1 MRLIFYAILG
11 FIIYYLVRGVTRG
24 SAPPQRR
31 SPDSHGTSET
41 GKELKKDP
49 VCGTY
54 IPEDTPYHLSHK
66 GQPYFFCSETC
77 LKTFKQRIAQKK
89 EK

>member
-11 FIIYYLVRGVTRG
+11 FIIYYLVRGISRDN
-24 SAPPQRR
+24 SSPQRKN
-31 SPDSHGTSET
+31 PDNRREFDS

-54 IPEDTPYHLSHK
+54 IPEDTPHRLIHK
-66 GQPYFFCSETC
+66 GHPYFFCSETC
-77 LKTFKQRIAQKK
+77 MKTFKQRIAQEGKK
-89 EK
+89 